1 MLWMCRENDAE
12 ITYQLTDGLVQG
24 KNIGGGW
31 VAYKSRDTVPLRIP

>member
-12 ITYQLTDGLVQG
+12 ITYRLTDGLVQG
-24 KNIGGGW
+24 KNIGGW